1 MNPLSKYYQILGL
14 KDKATEK
21 EIKQAYRF
29 LAKKWHPDNYVN
41 EPEKE
46 KIASEKFKE
55 IANAYEILISGGEN
69 LDTSEYQQNSSGI
82 KVKKTDPKT
91 YFDLGNLALEDE
103 DFTQAV
109 EYFTIAIK
117 INPEYR
123 EAYICRANALEKQGF
138 QIRADN
144 DWRKAKELK
153 LEENIA
159 KKTTY
164 KREDNFDDNAHK
176 TATKNKE
183 EKVET
188 NSAKEKQKVNIKQ
201 ENLNINNQ
209 SQSSKTEVKTKEI
222 KEILW
227 KVKYTLAGHKNPINA
242 IAISNNQEIL
252 VSGDNQGKLNIWDWQ
267 KKKIRYSLQAHKKA
281 INSVAISNDN
291 QLLATAGD
299 DKNIRIW
306 NLQTR
311 LLVATIGGLFSG
323 HKDRVLSVTF
333 TPDSQFIIS
342 SSSDKSVRIWDINTK
357 KELFNYS
364 TYSDEILNIKVN
376 KTGQYLATAGK
387 ERWIKILDL
396 KTKKLAKSLKTNH
409 IVTAIAFSPD
419 SKILASGGF
428 DRTIKL
434 WDWQNKMVFATLLGH
449 SEMIS
454 DLAFLPKENYLVS
467 SSWDGNVKIWD
478 LDNQQCFATFKTH
491 FKEINCLTV
500 SEDEKSIIAGGKDGV
515 IKVINK

>member
-14 KDKATEK
+14 KCNATEK
-21 EIKQAYRF
+21 EIKQAYRI
-29 LAKKWHPDNYVN
+29 LAKKWHPDLFINQ
-41 EPEKE
+41 PEKE
-46 KIASEKFKE
+46 AIVSEKFKE
-55 IANAYEILISGGEN
+55 IANAYEILISGSKN
-69 LDTSEYQQNSSGI
+69 LDAEEYQQNSSGI
-82 KVKKTDPKT
+82 KVKKTEPKT

-109 EYFTIAIK
+109 DYFTIAIK
-117 INPEYR
+117 MNPEYR
-123 EAYICRANALEKQGF
+123 EAYICRANALERQGF

-159 KKTTY
+159 KKT
-164 KREDNFDDNAHK
+164 AHK
-176 TATKNKE
+176 SDYSFTYNTFKNKQ
-183 EKVET
+183 EKVEINT
-188 NSAKEKQKVNIKQ
+188 EKEKQKVNLNK
-201 ENLNINNQ
+201 ENKDINNQ
-209 SQSSKTEVKTKEI
+209 NQSSETEVKIGEI
-222 KEILW
+222 KDILW
-227 KVKYTLAGHKNPINA
+227 KVKYTLAGHNNPINA

-252 VSGDNQGKLNIWDWQ
+252 VSADNKGKLNIWDWQ
-267 KKKIRYSLQAHKKA
+267 KKKISYSLQGHKKT
-281 INSVAISNDN
+281 INSIAISNDN

-311 LLVATIGGLFSG
+311 LLVTTIGGLFSG
-323 HKDRVLSVTF
+323 HKDKILSLIF

-342 SSSDKSVRIWDINTK
+342 SSADKSVRMWNLNNK
-357 KELFNYS
+357 KEVFNYS
-364 TYSDEILNIKVN
+364 TYSNEVLNIKVN
-376 KTGQYLATAGK
+376 KEGQYLATAGK

-396 KTKKLAKSLKTNH
+396 KTKKLAKSLKINH
-409 IVTAIAFSPD
+409 IVTAIAFSPN

-434 WDWQNKMVFATLLGH
+434 WNWQNKTIFTTLLGH

-454 DLAFLPKENYLVS
+454 DLAFLPTENYLVS
-467 SSWDGNVKIWD
+467 GSWDGNVKIWD
-478 LDNQQCFATFKTH
+478 LDNQECFATFKTH

-500 SEDEKSIIAGGKDGV
+500 SEDGKNIIAGGEDGV
-515 IKVINK
+515 IKIIQNSPF